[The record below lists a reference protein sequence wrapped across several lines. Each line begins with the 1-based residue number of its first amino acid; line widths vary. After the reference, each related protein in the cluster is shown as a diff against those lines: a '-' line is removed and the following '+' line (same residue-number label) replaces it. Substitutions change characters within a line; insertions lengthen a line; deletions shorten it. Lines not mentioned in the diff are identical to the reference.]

1 MRTERWWEFLATF
14 TFLLRIWI
22 VVSVTEI
29 PPNVRQPPMIT
40 KQSVQ
45 DHIVEPT
52 DPITVEC
59 EATGNPPPVFTWTRN
74 GVYLNV
80 ARDPQVS
87 MKRRSGTLEIFFWG
101 RPEDYEGLYQ
111 CTATNEFGSA
121 VSSHI
126 HLRVSK
132 ARSWLKEYLEP
143 VSVFVGLPLILPCNP
158 PVGPPKPQTYWM
170 NSSMVPIRQ
179 DRRVSMAENGDLY
192 FSSIVA
198 EDSLTNYVC
207 TARFPNSNTIQ
218 QKPPLILQVLTA
230 RMAAQIAP
238 KFMKPK
244 GTAST
249 QIGMLGEELVLE
261 CFASGVPAPTIKWT
275 KDWEALTM
283 SGMKLENFNKTLRI
297 KKVSMEDGGDYIC
310 TASNRMG
317 YLDHIIT
324 VRVKSAPFWV
334 EKPES
339 LVLSRDDSGQIVCQA
354 DGIPRPRIQWLVN
367 GEPIEDAPKSPGR
380 QVSGDTLTFR
390 SVVPDST
397 AVFQCNA
404 SNQYGYILANA
415 FLAVMD
421 MKPRLL
427 GFRDQLVKV
436 TEGSQTLLH
445 CPYFGSPKPDL
456 RWSKGG
462 IGSLEGGR
470 FRVLSNGTL
479 EIKRT
484 KLQDQGTYVCV
495 ASNVIGRDEMD
506 VQLEV
511 KEPTKILRAPH
522 NVIVIKG
529 SLARFDCKIQT
540 DPTLDV
546 TVTWLKDKK
555 FLILGRRMTK
565 DEDSLSIADVYRR
578 DEGMYTCRIKSEVEE
593 ISVSAK
599 LTVMGMQNIHIHTQK
614 NNTHSSARKANPP
627 FHLLYLDRPDPPTDL
642 EVSDPSE
649 RSARLTWVP
658 GLSNHSPIK
667 EYLVQYTEDLLA
679 DYWLVPSGWKNLTS
693 YPGHLNSVMLKLMP
707 FVEYQFRVIAING
720 IGPSRPSKP
729 SVYYETGGAVPDA
742 IPKNIKGVGT
752 GIFRNNME
760 ISWEPLEYREWNG
773 PKLGYM
779 VWWRRRDSREE
790 WKNYT
795 TYWWCSH
802 IIYETDTFTPYE
814 IKVQAINDF
823 GLGPE
828 SPIVIGFSGEDRPTV
843 APTDLRVSDVES
855 TKLTVHWQ
863 PVPRD
868 SINGEIKEYTVYF
881 WRESSRLPHH
891 GVNRRIK
898 SKSFKANGPRL
909 SGSLTGLIP
918 YSNYM
923 MYIVVA
929 NNRFEGP
936 PSHRIEFQTLEGV
949 PSVPRSF
956 RIMHRHYDTIYL
968 DWEEPAE
975 PNGIL
980 TGYILRYQ
988 TLNVSVGERVQVE
1001 HLPPNT
1007 TYFSMRRFD
1016 RYTRYKFSLAARTQI
1031 GVGEAVTEESPHFT
1045 TEEYTRDQV
1054 DIATQG
1060 WFIGLMCA
1068 IALFVLLMLTVFF
1081 IKRSRGGK
1089 YPVRDK
1095 RDFALG
1101 PLDDKEE
1108 GSFDYRITRL
1118 STLPYSRREEESR
1131 QGRSQGSIEDMQK
1144 RTNSDDSLMEYGE
1157 GDEIE
1162 FNEDGSF
1169 IGEYTGTSK
1178 RDRDSSQYHESSEA
1192 TSPVAIYSFA

>member
-1 MRTERWWEFLATF
+1 MCVCVKTLF
-14 TFLLRIWI
+14 I
-22 VVSVTEI
+22 
-29 PPNVRQPPMIT
+29 VRQPPMIIR
-40 KQSVQ
+40 QSVQ

-52 DPITVEC
+52 DPIIVEC
-59 EATGNPPPVFTWTRN
+59 EATGNPPPVFTWTRD

-101 RPEDYEGLYQ
+101 RPEDYEGMYQ

-132 ARSWLKEYLEP
+132 ARTWLKEYLEP

-179 DRRVSMAENGDLY
+179 DRRVSMGENGDMY

-198 EDSLTNYVC
+198 EDALTNYVC

-218 QKPPLILQVLTA
+218 QKPPLILQVHTA

-244 GTAST
+244 GTASS

-261 CFASGVPAPTIKWT
+261 CFASGVPAPSIKWT
-275 KDWEALTM
+275 KDWEPLSM
-283 SGMKLENFNKTLRI
+283 DGMKLENFNKTLRI
-297 KKVSMEDGGDYIC
+297 KKISMDDGGEYIC

-324 VRVKSAPFWV
+324 VRVKSTPFWV
-334 EKPES
+334 QKPES
-339 LVLSRDDSGQIVCQA
+339 LVLSRDDGGQIECQA

-367 GEPIEDAPKSPGR
+367 GEPIEDAPKRADR

-390 SVVPDST
+390 SVVPDSS

-404 SNQYGYILANA
+404 SNPYGYILANA

-427 GFRDQLVKV
+427 GFRNQLVKV

-462 IGSLEGGR
+462 MGSLEGGR
-470 FRVLSNGTL
+470 FKVLSNGTL
-479 EIKRT
+479 EIRRT
-484 KLQDQGTYVCV
+484 KLQDQGTYVCS
-495 ASNVIGRDEMD
+495 ASNVIGREEMD

-529 SLARFDCKIQT
+529 SLARFECKFQT
-540 DPTLDV
+540 DSTLDV

-565 DEDSLSIADVYRR
+565 DEDSLTIADVYRR
-578 DEGMYTCRIKSEVEE
+578 DEGVYTCRVKTEVEDV
-593 ISVSAK
+593 SVSAK
-599 LTVMGMQNIHIHTQK
+599 LTVMGMQNIHTHMRTHK
-614 NNTHSSARKANPP
+614 NKAYN
-627 FHLLYLDRPDPPTDL
+627 RPDPPTDL
-642 EVSDPSE
+642 EVSDPYE
-649 RSARLTWVP
+649 RSARLTWIP
-658 GLSNHSPIK
+658 GDSHHSPIK

-679 DYWLVPSGWKNLTS
+679 DYWLVQSGWKNLTS
-693 YPGHLNSVMLKLMP
+693 YPGHLNSVVLKLMP
-707 FVEYQFRVIAING
+707 FVEYRFRVIAING
-720 IGPSRPSKP
+720 IGPSRPSRP
-729 SVYYETGGAVPDA
+729 SEYYETGGAVPDA

-814 IKVQAINDF
+814 IKVQAVNYF

-828 SPIVIGFSGEDRPTV
+828 SPIIIGFSGED
-843 APTDLRVSDVES
+843 L
-855 TKLTVHWQ
+855 
-863 PVPRD
+863 
-868 SINGEIKEYTVYF
+868 
-881 WRESSRLPHH
+881 
-891 GVNRRIK
+891 
-898 SKSFKANGPRL
+898 
-909 SGSLTGLIP
+909 
-918 YSNYM
+918 
-923 MYIVVA
+923 
-929 NNRFEGP
+929 
-936 PSHRIEFQTLEGV
+936 

-956 RIMHRHYDTIYL
+956 RIMHRHYDTLYV

-980 TGYILRYQ
+980 IGYTLKYQ
-988 TLNVSVGERVQVE
+988 TLNVSGERMQVE
-1001 HLPPNT
+1001 NLPPNAT
-1007 TYFSMRRFD
+1007 SFSLRRFD
-1016 RYTRYKFSLAARTQI
+1016 RYTRYKFSLAAQTQI
-1031 GVGEAVTEESPHFT
+1031 GVGEVVTGESPHFT
-1045 TEEYTRDQV
+1045 TEGHSRTIKGYFPSFCVSTHIIFVCVCQV

-1068 IALFVLLMLTVFF
+1068 IALLVLIMLTVFF

-1089 YPVRDK
+1089 YPVRAK
-1095 RDFALG
+1095 RDFVLG

-1108 GSFDYRITRL
+1108 GTFDYRYVVFITL
-1118 STLPYSRREEESR
+1118 HSGT
-1131 QGRSQGSIEDMQK
+1131 IEHMQK
-1144 RTNSDDSLMEYGE
+1144 MTNSDDSLMEYGE

-1178 RDRDSSQYHESSEA
+1178 RDRDSSQYQESSEA

>member
-1 MRTERWWEFLATF
+1 TIILITVFPQGSILGPLKLTF
-14 TFLLRIWI
+14 TMRDLLYYVRLCPIFT
-22 VVSVTEI
+22 VTLLLMCVCVKTLFI
-29 PPNVRQPPMIT
+29 VRQPPMIIR
-40 KQSVQ
+40 QSVQ

-52 DPITVEC
+52 DPIIVEC
-59 EATGNPPPVFTWTRN
+59 EATGNPPPVFTWTRD

-101 RPEDYEGLYQ
+101 RPEDYEGMYQ

-132 ARSWLKEYLEP
+132 ARTWLKEYLEP

-179 DRRVSMAENGDLY
+179 DRRVSMGENGDMY

-198 EDSLTNYVC
+198 EDALTNYVC

-218 QKPPLILQVLTA
+218 QKPPLILQVVTKHPDFT

-244 GTAST
+244 GTASS

-261 CFASGVPAPTIKWT
+261 CFASGVPAPSIKWT
-275 KDWEALTM
+275 KDWEPLSM
-283 SGMKLENFNKTLRI
+283 DGMKLENFNKTLRI
-297 KKVSMEDGGDYIC
+297 KKISMDDGGEYIC

-324 VRVKSAPFWV
+324 VRVKSTPFWV
-334 EKPES
+334 QKPES
-339 LVLSRDDSGQIVCQA
+339 LVLSRDDGGQIECQA

-367 GEPIEDAPKSPGR
+367 GEPIEDAPKRADR

-390 SVVPDST
+390 SVVPDSS

-404 SNQYGYILANA
+404 SNPYGYILANA

-427 GFRDQLVKV
+427 GFRNQLVKV

-462 IGSLEGGR
+462 MGSLEGGR
-470 FRVLSNGTL
+470 FKVLSNGTL
-479 EIKRT
+479 EIRRT
-484 KLQDQGTYVCV
+484 KLQDQGTYVCS
-495 ASNVIGRDEMD
+495 ASNVIGREEMD

-529 SLARFDCKIQT
+529 SLARFECKFQT
-540 DPTLDV
+540 DSTLDV

-565 DEDSLSIADVYRR
+565 DEDSLTIADVYRR
-578 DEGMYTCRIKSEVEE
+578 DEGVYTCRVKTEVEDV
-593 ISVSAK
+593 SVSAK
-599 LTVMGMQNIHIHTQK
+599 LTVMGMQNIH
-614 NNTHSSARKANPP
+614 THM
-627 FHLLYLDRPDPPTDL
+627 HRPDPPTDL
-642 EVSDPSE
+642 EVSDPYE
-649 RSARLTWVP
+649 RSARLTWIP
-658 GLSNHSPIK
+658 GDSHHSPIK

-679 DYWLVPSGWKNLTS
+679 DYWLVQSGWKNLTS
-693 YPGHLNSVMLKLMP
+693 YPGHLNSVVLKLMP
-707 FVEYQFRVIAING
+707 FVEYRFRVIAING
-720 IGPSRPSKP
+720 IGPSRPSRP
-729 SVYYETGGAVPDA
+729 SEYYETGGAVPDA

-814 IKVQAINDF
+814 IKVQAVNYF

-828 SPIVIGFSGEDRPTV
+828 SPIIIGFSGEDRPTA
-843 APTDLRVSDVES
+843 APDDLRVSDGLWS
-855 TKLTVHWQ
+855 H
-863 PVPRD
+863 
-868 SINGEIKEYTVYF
+868 IYVYVVIQVYY

-891 GVNRRIK
+891 TVSIRIK

-909 SGSLTGLIP
+909 SGPLTGLIP

-929 NNRFEGP
+929 NNRYEGP
-936 PSHRIEFQTLEGV
+936 PSNRIGFQTLEGV

-956 RIMHRHYDTIYL
+956 RIMHRHYDTLYV

-980 TGYILRYQ
+980 IGYTLKYQ
-988 TLNVSVGERVQVE
+988 TLNVSGERMQVE
-1001 HLPPNT
+1001 NLPPNAT
-1007 TYFSMRRFD
+1007 SFSLRRFD
-1016 RYTRYKFSLAARTQI
+1016 RYTRYKFSLAAQTQI
-1031 GVGEAVTEESPHFT
+1031 GVGEVVTGESPHFT
-1045 TEEYTRDQV
+1045 TEGHSRTIKGYFPSFCVSTHIIFQV

-1068 IALFVLLMLTVFF
+1068 IALLVLIMLTVFF

-1089 YPVRDK
+1089 YPVRAK
-1095 RDFALG
+1095 RDFVLG

-1108 GSFDYRITRL
+1108 GTFDYRYVVFITL
-1118 STLPYSRREEESR
+1118 HSGT
-1131 QGRSQGSIEDMQK
+1131 IEHMQK
-1144 RTNSDDSLMEYGE
+1144 MTNSDDSLMEYGE

-1178 RDRDSSQYHESSEA
+1178 RDRDSSQYQESSEA

>member
-14 TFLLRIWI
+14 TLLLLIWRVDSI
-22 VVSVTEI
+22 MEI
-29 PPNVRQPPMIT
+29 PPNVRQPPMIIR
-40 KQSVQ
+40 QSVQ

-52 DPITVEC
+52 DPIIVEC
-59 EATGNPPPVFTWTRN
+59 EATGNPPPVFTWTRD

-101 RPEDYEGLYQ
+101 RPEDYEGMYQ

-132 ARSWLKEYLEP
+132 ARTWLKEYLEP

-179 DRRVSMAENGDLY
+179 DRRVSMGENGDMY

-198 EDSLTNYVC
+198 EDALTNYVC

-218 QKPPLILQVLTA
+218 QKPPLILQVHTGEKKT
-230 RMAAQIAP
+230 QKNFSK
-238 KFMKPK
+238 KFSYKLY
-244 GTAST
+244 S

-261 CFASGVPAPTIKWT
+261 CFASGVPAPSIKWT
-275 KDWEALTM
+275 KDWEPLSM
-283 SGMKLENFNKTLRI
+283 DGMKLENFNKTLRI
-297 KKVSMEDGGDYIC
+297 KKISMDDGGEYIC

-324 VRVKSAPFWV
+324 VRVKSTPFWV
-334 EKPES
+334 QKPES
-339 LVLSRDDSGQIVCQA
+339 LVLSRDDGGQIECQA

-367 GEPIEDAPKSPGR
+367 GEPIEALRNNR

-390 SVVPDST
+390 SVVPDSS

-404 SNQYGYILANA
+404 SNPYGYILANA

-427 GFRDQLVKV
+427 GFRNQLVKV

-462 IGSLEGGR
+462 MGSLEGGR
-470 FRVLSNGTL
+470 FKVLSNGTL
-479 EIKRT
+479 EIRRT
-484 KLQDQGTYVCV
+484 KLQDQGTYVCS
-495 ASNVIGRDEMD
+495 ASNVIGREEMD

-529 SLARFDCKIQT
+529 SLARFECKFQT
-540 DPTLDV
+540 DSTLDV

-565 DEDSLSIADVYRR
+565 DEDSLTIADVYRR
-578 DEGMYTCRIKSEVEE
+578 DEGVYTCRVKTEVEDV
-593 ISVSAK
+593 SVSAK
-599 LTVMGMQNIHIHTQK
+599 LTVMGMTNQ
-614 NNTHSSARKANPP
+614 SAVKYRN
-627 FHLLYLDRPDPPTDL
+627 RPDPPTDL
-642 EVSDPSE
+642 EVSDPYE
-649 RSARLTWVP
+649 RSARLTWIP
-658 GLSNHSPIK
+658 GDSHHSPIK

-679 DYWLVPSGWKNLTS
+679 DYWLVQSGWKNLTS
-693 YPGHLNSVMLKLMP
+693 YPGHLNSVVLKLMP
-707 FVEYQFRVIAING
+707 FVEYRFRVIAING
-720 IGPSRPSKP
+720 IGPSRPSRP
-729 SVYYETGGAVPDA
+729 SEYYETGGAVPDA

-814 IKVQAINDF
+814 IKVQAVNYF

-828 SPIVIGFSGEDRPTV
+828 SPIIIGFSGEDRPTA
-843 APTDLRVSDVES
+843 APDDLRVSDVES

-863 PVPRD
+863 PVPQA
-868 SINGEIKEYTVYF
+868 SINGEIKEYTVYY

-891 GVNRRIK
+891 TVSIRIK

-909 SGSLTGLIP
+909 SGPLTGLIP

-929 NNRFEGP
+929 NNRYEGP
-936 PSHRIEFQTLEGV
+936 PSNRIGFQTLEGV

-956 RIMHRHYDTIYL
+956 RIMHRHYDTLYV

-980 TGYILRYQ
+980 IGYTLKYQ
-988 TLNVSVGERVQVE
+988 TLNVSGERMQVE
-1001 HLPPNT
+1001 NLPPNAT
-1007 TYFSMRRFD
+1007 SFSLRRFD
-1016 RYTRYKFSLAARTQI
+1016 RYTRYKFSLAAQTQI
-1031 GVGEAVTEESPHFT
+1031 GVGEVVTGESPHFT
-1045 TEEYTRDQV
+1045 TEGINIFLQVIFLLFVCPRISYLCVCVCQV

-1068 IALFVLLMLTVFF
+1068 IALLVLIMLTVFF

-1089 YPVRDK
+1089 YPVRAK
-1095 RDFALG
+1095 RDFVLG

-1108 GSFDYRITRL
+1108 GTFDYRYVVFITL
-1118 STLPYSRREEESR
+1118 HS
-1131 QGRSQGSIEDMQK
+1131 M
-1144 RTNSDDSLMEYGE
+1144 TNSDDSLMEYGE

-1178 RDRDSSQYHESSEA
+1178 RDRDSSQYQESSEA

>member
-1 MRTERWWEFLATF
+1 MCVCVKTLF
-14 TFLLRIWI
+14 I
-22 VVSVTEI
+22 
-29 PPNVRQPPMIT
+29 VRQPPMIIR
-40 KQSVQ
+40 QSVQ

-52 DPITVEC
+52 DPIIVEC
-59 EATGNPPPVFTWTRN
+59 EATGNPPPVFTWTRD

-101 RPEDYEGLYQ
+101 RPEDYEGMYQ

-132 ARSWLKEYLEP
+132 ARTWLKEYLEP

-179 DRRVSMAENGDLY
+179 DRRVSMGENGDMY

-198 EDSLTNYVC
+198 EDALTNYVC

-218 QKPPLILQVLTA
+218 QKPPLILQVIKNS

-244 GTAST
+244 GTASS

-261 CFASGVPAPTIKWT
+261 CFASGVPAPSIKWT
-275 KDWEALTM
+275 KDWEPLSM
-283 SGMKLENFNKTLRI
+283 DGMKLENFNKTLRI
-297 KKVSMEDGGDYIC
+297 KKISMDDGGEYIC

-324 VRVKSAPFWV
+324 VRVKSTPFWV
-334 EKPES
+334 QKPES
-339 LVLSRDDSGQIVCQA
+339 LVLSRDDGGQIECQA

-367 GEPIEDAPKSPGR
+367 GEPIEDLPSE

-390 SVVPDST
+390 SVVPDSS

-404 SNQYGYILANA
+404 SNPYGYILANA
-415 FLAVMD
+415 FLA
-421 MKPRLL
+421 PRLL
-427 GFRDQLVKV
+427 GFRNQLVKV

-462 IGSLEGGR
+462 MGSLEGGR
-470 FRVLSNGTL
+470 FKVLSNGTL
-479 EIKRT
+479 EIRRT
-484 KLQDQGTYVCV
+484 KLQDQGTYVCS
-495 ASNVIGRDEMD
+495 ASNVIGREEMD

-529 SLARFDCKIQT
+529 SLARFECKFQT
-540 DPTLDV
+540 DSTLDV

-555 FLILGRRMTK
+555 FLILGRRYMHPSTK
-565 DEDSLSIADVYRR
+565 DSLTIADVYRR
-578 DEGMYTCRIKSEVEE
+578 DEGVYTCRVKTEVEDV
-593 ISVSAK
+593 SVSAK
-599 LTVMGMQNIHIHTQK
+599 LTVM
-614 NNTHSSARKANPP
+614 
-627 FHLLYLDRPDPPTDL
+627 DRPDPPTDL
-642 EVSDPSE
+642 EVSDPYE
-649 RSARLTWVP
+649 RSARLTWIP
-658 GLSNHSPIK
+658 GDSHHSPIK

-679 DYWLVPSGWKNLTS
+679 DYWLVQSGWKNLTS
-693 YPGHLNSVMLKLMP
+693 YPGHLNSVVLKLMP
-707 FVEYQFRVIAING
+707 FVEYRFRVIAING
-720 IGPSRPSKP
+720 IGPSRPSRP
-729 SVYYETGGAVPDA
+729 SEYYETGGAVPDA

-814 IKVQAINDF
+814 IKVQAVNYF

-828 SPIVIGFSGEDRPTV
+828 SPIIIGFSGEDRPTA
-843 APTDLRVSDVES
+843 APDDLRVSDVES

-863 PVPRD
+863 PVPQA
-868 SINGEIKEYTVYF
+868 SINGEIKEYTVYY

-891 GVNRRIK
+891 TVSIRIK

-909 SGSLTGLIP
+909 SGPLTGLIP

-929 NNRFEGP
+929 NNRYEGP
-936 PSHRIEFQTLEGV
+936 PSNRIGFQTLEGV

-956 RIMHRHYDTIYL
+956 RIMHRHYDTLYV

-980 TGYILRYQ
+980 IGYTLKYQ
-988 TLNVSVGERVQVE
+988 TLNVSGERMQVE
-1001 HLPPNT
+1001 NLPPNAT
-1007 TYFSMRRFD
+1007 SFSLRRFD
-1016 RYTRYKFSLAARTQI
+1016 RYTRYKFSLAAQTQI
-1031 GVGEAVTEESPHFT
+1031 GVGEVVTGESPHFT
-1045 TEEYTRDQV
+1045 TEGINIFLQAYTQAIHQV

-1068 IALFVLLMLTVFF
+1068 IALLVLIMLTVFF

-1089 YPVRDK
+1089 KMDNHSHQTK
-1095 RDFALG
+1095 LNCLNFC
-1101 PLDDKEE
+1101 
-1108 GSFDYRITRL
+1108 TR
-1118 STLPYSRREEESR
+1118 SDRRS
-1131 QGRSQGSIEDMQK
+1131 RSQGTIEHMQK
-1144 RTNSDDSLMEYGE
+1144 MTNSDDSLMEYGE

-1178 RDRDSSQYHESSEA
+1178 RDRDSSQYQESSEA

>member
-1 MRTERWWEFLATF
+1 MRTKIWQGFLATL
-14 TFLLRIWI
+14 TVLLPLWRD
-22 VVSVTEI
+22 VSAVEI
-29 PPNVRQPPMIT
+29 PPDVRQPPMIT

-59 EATGNPPPVFTWTRN
+59 EATGNPPPVFTWTRD

-101 RPEDYEGLYQ
+101 RPEDYEGVYQ

-126 HLRVSK
+126 RLRVSK
-132 ARSWLKEYLEP
+132 ARTWLKEYLEP
-143 VSVFVGLPLILPCNP
+143 VSVFIGLPLILPCNP
-158 PVGPPKPQTYWM
+158 PAGPPKPQTYWM

-198 EDSLTNYVC
+198 EDYLTNYVC

-218 QKPPLILQVLTA
+218 QKPPLILQVLTGEGSSIWFFHCSA

-249 QIGMLGEELVLE
+249 QIAMLGEELVLE
-261 CFASGVPAPTIKWT
+261 CFASGVPAPSIKWT
-275 KDWEALTM
+275 KDWEALSM
-283 SGMKLENFNKTLRI
+283 QGMKLENFNKTLRI
-297 KKVSMEDGGDYIC
+297 KKVSMEDGGEYIC
-310 TASNRMG
+310 TATNRMG
-317 YLDHIIT
+317 SLDHIIT

-339 LVLSRDDSGQIVCQA
+339 LVLSRDDSGQIVCRA
-354 DGIPRPRIQWLVN
+354 DGIPRPQIRWLVN

-380 QVSGDTLTFR
+380 QVSGDTLIFR

-404 SNQYGYILANA
+404 SNQYGYILANT

-421 MKPRLL
+421 MRPRLL

-436 TEGSQTLLH
+436 TEGSQTHLH

-462 IGSLEGGR
+462 LGALEGGR
-470 FRVLSNGTL
+470 YRILANGTL
-479 EIKRT
+479 EIRRS

-495 ASNVIGRDEMD
+495 ASNVIGRDEME

-529 SLARFDCKIQT
+529 SLAHFDCKIQT
-540 DPTLDV
+540 DPTLEV

-578 DEGMYTCRIKSEVEE
+578 DEGIYTCRIKTEVEE

-599 LTVMGMQNIHIHTQK
+599 LTVM
-614 NNTHSSARKANPP
+614 
-627 FHLLYLDRPDPPTDL
+627 DRPDPPTDL

-649 RSARLTWVP
+649 RSVRLTWVP
-658 GLSNHSPIK
+658 GLSNHSPVK

-679 DYWLVPSGWKNLTS
+679 DYWLVPSGWKNLTG
-693 YPGHLNSVMLKLMP
+693 YPGQLNSVVLKLTP
-707 FVEYQFRVIAING
+707 FVGYQFRIIAINA

-729 SVYYETGGAVPDA
+729 SIYYETGGAVPDA
-742 IPKNIKGVGT
+742 IPRNIKGVGT
-752 GIFRNNME
+752 GLFRNNME

-773 PKLGYM
+773 PKLRYM
-779 VWWRRRDSREE
+779 VWWRRQHSREE

-814 IKVQAINDF
+814 IKVQAVNDF

-828 SPIVIGFSGEDRPTV
+828 SPVVIGFSGEDRPTV

-863 PVPRD
+863 PVPRA
-868 SINGEIKEYTVYF
+868 SIMGEIKEYTVYY

-891 GVNRRIK
+891 NVGRRIK

-909 SGSLTGLIP
+909 SGTLTGLIP

-923 MYIVVA
+923 IYIVVA
-929 NNRFEGP
+929 NNRYEGP
-936 PSHRIEFQTLEGV
+936 PSNRIEFQTLEGV
-949 PSVPRSF
+949 PSAPRSF

-975 PNGIL
+975 PNG
-980 TGYILRYQ
+980 
-988 TLNVSVGERVQVE
+988 LNNTPYNNAKMTHQMQEE
-1001 HLPPNT
+1001 HIPPNT
-1007 TYFSMRRFD
+1007 TYFSLRRFD
-1016 RYTRYKFSLAARTQI
+1016 RYTRYKFTLAAQTQI

-1045 TEEYTRDQV
+1045 TEEYTREQV

-1068 IALFVLLMLTVFF
+1068 IALLVLIMLTVFF

-1095 RDFALG
+1095 RDFALE
-1101 PLDDKEE
+1101 PVDEKDE
-1108 GSFDYRITRL
+1108 GTFDY
-1118 STLPYSRREEESR
+1118 SR
-1131 QGRSQGSIEDMQK
+1131 QGRSQGAIEHMQK
-1144 RTNSDDSLMEYGE
+1144 MTNSDDSLMEYVE
-1157 GDEIE
+1157 EDEIE

-1169 IGEYTGTSK
+1169 IGEYTGTK
-1178 RDRDSSQYHESSEA
+1178 RDKDSSQYHESSEA

>member
-1 MRTERWWEFLATF
+1 MRTEKCWEFLAIFMLILT
-14 TFLLRIWI
+14 IWRG
-22 VVSVTEI
+22 VSSMQI
-29 PPNVRQPPMIT
+29 PPDVRQPPMIT
-40 KQSVQ
+40 KQSVR
-45 DHIVEPT
+45 DHIVEPV

-59 EATGNPPPVFTWTRN
+59 EATGNPPPIFTWMRD

-80 ARDPQVS
+80 AKDPQVS

-101 RPEDYEGLYQ
+101 RPEDYEGVYQ

-132 ARSWLKEYLEP
+132 ARTWLKEYLEP

-170 NSSMVPIRQ
+170 NSSMIPIKQ

-207 TARFPNSNTIQ
+207 TARFPNTNTIQ
-218 QKPPLILQVLTA
+218 QKPPFILQVLTA
-230 RMAAQIAP
+230 RMAAQSAP
-238 KFMKPK
+238 KFMKPR
-244 GTAST
+244 GQAST
-249 QIGMLGEELVLE
+249 QIAMLGEELILE
-261 CFASGVPAPTIKWT
+261 CFASGVPAPSIKWT
-275 KDWEALTM
+275 KNWEALSM
-283 SGMKLENFNKTLRI
+283 EGMKLENFNKTLRI
-297 KKVSMEDGGDYIC
+297 KKISMDSGGEYIC
-310 TASNRMG
+310 TATNRMG
-317 YLDHIIT
+317 SLDHIIT
-324 VRVKSAPFWV
+324 VRVKSVPFWV

-339 LVLSRDDSGQIVCQA
+339 LVLSRDDSDQIVCRA
-354 DGIPRPRIQWLVN
+354 DGIPRPQIRWLVN
-367 GEPIEDAPKSPGR
+367 GQPIEDAPRSPGR
-380 QVSGDTLTFR
+380 QVSGETLIFR

-421 MKPRLL
+421 MRPRLL
-427 GFRDQLVKV
+427 GYRDQLFKV
-436 TEGSQTLLH
+436 TEGTQTLLH
-445 CPYFGSPKPDL
+445 CPYFGSPRPEL
-456 RWSKGG
+456 RWSKAGLG
-462 IGSLEGGR
+462 ILEGGR
-470 FRVLSNGTL
+470 YRVLSNGTL
-479 EIKRT
+479 EIRRT
-484 KLQDQGTYVCV
+484 KLQDQGTYACV
-495 ASNVIGRDEMD
+495 ASNVIGRDEME
-506 VQLEV
+506 VKLEV
-511 KEPTKILRAPH
+511 KEPTKVLRAPH

-529 SLARFDCKIQT
+529 SLAQFDCKIQT
-540 DPTLDV
+540 DPTLEV

-555 FLILGRRMTK
+555 FLILGRRMK
-565 DEDSLSIADVYRR
+565 RDEDSLSIADVYKR
-578 DEGMYTCRIKSEVEE
+578 DEGIYTCRIKTELEE

-599 LTVMGMQNIHIHTQK
+599 LTVM
-614 NNTHSSARKANPP
+614 
-627 FHLLYLDRPDPPTDL
+627 DRPDSPTDL

-649 RSARLTWVP
+649 RSVRLTWVP
-658 GLSNHSPIK
+658 GLSNHSPVK
-667 EYLVQYTEDLLA
+667 EYLVQFTEDILA
-679 DYWLVPSGWKNLTS
+679 DYWLIQSGWKNLTS
-693 YPGHLNSVMLKLMP
+693 YPGHLNSVVLKLTP
-707 FVEYQFRVIAING
+707 FVEYQFRVIAINA

-729 SVYYETGGAVPDA
+729 SEYYETGGAVPDA
-742 IPKNIKGVGT
+742 IPKNIKGIGT
-752 GIFRNNME
+752 GLFRNNME

-773 PKLGYM
+773 PKLRYI

-814 IKVQAINDF
+814 IKVQAANDF

-828 SPIVIGFSGEDRPTV
+828 SPVVIGFSGEDRPTA

-855 TKLTVHWQ
+855 TQLIVHWE
-863 PVPRD
+863 PVPRA
-868 SINGEIKEYTVYF
+868 SIMGEIKEYKVYY

-891 GVNRRIK
+891 TISQRIK
-898 SKSFKANGPRL
+898 TKSFKANGPRL
-909 SGSLTGLIP
+909 SGPLTGLVP
-918 YSNYM
+918 YSNYL

-929 NNRFEGP
+929 NNRYEGP
-936 PSHRIEFQTLEGV
+936 PSNRIEFQTLEGV
-949 PSVPRSF
+949 PSIPRSF
-956 RIMHRHYDTIYL
+956 RIMHKHYDTIYL

-980 TGYILRYQ
+980 TGYILKYR
-988 TLNVSVGERVQVE
+988 TMNVTVGERMQVE
-1001 HLPPNT
+1001 YLSPNT
-1007 TYFSMRRFD
+1007 THFSLRRFD
-1016 RYTRYKFSLAARTQI
+1016 RYTRYKFSLAAQTQL
-1031 GVGEAVTEESPHFT
+1031 GVGEVVTEESPHFT
-1045 TEEYTRDQV
+1045 TEEYTREQV

-1068 IALFVLLMLTVFF
+1068 VTLLVLIMLTVFF

-1095 RDFALG
+1095 RDFE
-1101 PLDDKEE
+1101 LDPVDEKDE
-1108 GSFDYRITRL
+1108 GTFDYRITRVP
-1118 STLPYSRREEESR
+1118 TLPYSRREEESR
-1131 QGRSQGSIEDMQK
+1131 QGRSQIAMEHMQK
-1144 RTNSDDSLMEYGE
+1144 MTNSDDSLMEYGE

-1192 TSPVAIYSFA
+1192 TSPVAIYSFG